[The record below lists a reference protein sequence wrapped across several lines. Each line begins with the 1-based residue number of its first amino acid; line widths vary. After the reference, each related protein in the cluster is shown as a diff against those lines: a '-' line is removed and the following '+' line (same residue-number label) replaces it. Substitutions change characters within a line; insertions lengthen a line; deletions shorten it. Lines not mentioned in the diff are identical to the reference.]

1 MSMPIKAPCSNCQ
14 NRAVLCHANCAEWN
28 EYEKK
33 RNEVYKQ
40 RLERN
45 AQIDAA
51 AYRRKCRGSR
61 RGCFNE
67 MLKME
72 KK

>member
-1 MSMPIKAPCSNCQ
+1 MSMPIKAPCSNCP

-51 AYRRKCRGSR
+51 TYRRKC
-61 RGCFNE
+61 
-67 MLKME
+67 
-72 KK
+72 